1 MEKTGRRW
9 NASGHGTP
17 QPVQEAREMHQ
28 DDSTQRPLCA
38 CGCGESLPPLLRQD
52 RPRIFINGHQNAKGP
67 QYVVDPDTG
76 CWIWQRS
83 TVGPTRSTYGVIIRD
98 GKRVKAH
105 RFFYEKFRGPI
116 PPGFHM
122 DHLCKNKMCVNPDHL
137 EPVSPAE
144 NVRRGPLAK
153 LTIEDA
159 RQIRRLASQFT
170 HRELA
175 KRYGVASPLITN
187 IVNGKNWK
195 E

>member
-1 MEKTGRRW
+1 
-9 NASGHGTP
+9 
-17 QPVQEAREMHQ
+17 
-28 DDSTQRPLCA
+28 
-38 CGCGESLPPLLRQD
+38 
-52 RPRIFINGHQNAKGP
+52 
-67 QYVVDPDTG
+67 
-76 CWIWQRS
+76 
-83 TVGPTRSTYGVIIRD
+83 
-98 GKRVKAH
+98 
-105 RFFYEKFRGPI
+105 
-116 PPGFHM
+116 M

-159 RQIRRLASQFT
+159 REIRRLASQFT